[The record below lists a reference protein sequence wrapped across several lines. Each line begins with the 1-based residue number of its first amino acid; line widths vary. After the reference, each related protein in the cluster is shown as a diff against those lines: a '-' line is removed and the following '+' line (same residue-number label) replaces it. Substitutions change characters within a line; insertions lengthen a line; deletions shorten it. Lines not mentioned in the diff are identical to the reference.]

1 MRISK
6 ILYIVIVVAVLA
18 GCQKEIEVDIPNY
31 QDKIVIEG
39 IIENGQPA
47 MVIVSKSVPYFSTID
62 LDVLMNEVFIKDA
75 VVTITSSTGETEQ
88 LSFAYNE
95 DSPIYFAYMGER
107 VIGEPGKSYD
117 LRVEYDGKVYTSHT
131 SIVQPFELD
140 SVWLAFLNPEDTMPT
155 SRIQLSDNP
164 NTKDYY
170 QFRIKI
176 HGKNLTDR
184 LWVTSMPVAFDD
196 ATFNGKTVNYEI
208 LRANPSTLFM
218 PTTTD
223 EEESDFYRI
232 TYRPGDTIY
241 IKTSMLDYPA
251 YRFWSTISNELSFG
265 QNPFMSPSPIISNIS
280 GDNAMGV
287 WCGYASTIDTLYY
300 QTRQRSGR
308 KR

>member
-1 MRISK
+1 MYLFFVTMIG
-6 ILYIVIVVAVLA
+6 LLFV
-18 GCQKEIEVDIPNY
+18 GCQKEIEVDIPDY

-39 IIENGQPA
+39 SIENGQPA
-47 MVIVSKSVPYFSTID
+47 MVIVSNSVPYFSTID
-62 LDVLMNEVFIKDA
+62 LDMLLNEVFIKDA
-75 VVTITSSTGETEQ
+75 VVTVTSSTGETEQ
-88 LSFAYNE
+88 LTFAYTE
-95 DSPIYFAYMGER
+95 ESPIYFAYMGQNI
-107 VIGEPGKSYD
+107 IGEPGKSYA
-117 LRVEYDGKVYTSHT
+117 LRVEYGGKVYTSQT
-131 SIVQPFELD
+131 SIVQPVALD
-140 SVWLAFLNPEDTMPT
+140 SVWLAFIDENDTMPT
-155 SRIQLSDNP
+155 SRILLSDNAE
-164 NTKDYY
+164 TQDYY

-176 HGKNLTDR
+176 HGKDLTDR

-223 EEESDFYRI
+223 EEEADFYRI

-265 QNPFMSPSPIISNIS
+265 QNPFMSPAPIISNIN

-300 QTRQRSGR
+300 QTRQRGGR